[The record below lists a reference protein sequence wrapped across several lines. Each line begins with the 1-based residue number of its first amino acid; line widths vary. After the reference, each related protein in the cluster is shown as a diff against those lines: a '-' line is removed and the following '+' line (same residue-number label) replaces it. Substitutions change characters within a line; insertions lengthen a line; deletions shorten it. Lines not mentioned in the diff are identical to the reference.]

1 MSPRDHREH
10 RDRRDHRDPN
20 DPPADPLMAAITG
33 EDPPDELR
41 ADPAY
46 RAAVTDVALL
56 RAELHRLG
64 DALGRPPEPL
74 PPPRTRTRR
83 TALFALA
90 ASCAAALLG
99 GTIWLSAAPGRE
111 GGQGAGGAAMTAEG
125 AIACARL
132 IVEGTVV
139 RVDSLPGAL
148 QDRITLDVTRSYK
161 PEKRGG
167 HEVSFVMDVN
177 VDPRL
182 RPGDH
187 TLVLVP
193 RGSVHP
199 SHWSTGEDV
208 ARERA
213 WIERALPGA
222 REMTCGWPRD
232 DTRPDV

>member
-1 MSPRDHREH
+1 MSPRDPL
-10 RDRRDHRDPN
+10 DPL
-20 DPPADPLMAAITG
+20 ADPLMAAITG
-33 EDPPDELR
+33 EEPPDELR

-56 RAELHRLG
+56 RSELHRLG
-64 DALGRPPEPL
+64 DALARPPEPL

-83 TALFALA
+83 TALLALA

-99 GTIWLSAAPGRE
+99 GTLWLSASPGRE
-111 GGQGAGGAAMTAEG
+111 GAEGGEGGAGTSMTAEG
-125 AIACARL
+125 TIACARL

-161 PEKRGG
+161 PEKRGR
-167 HEVSFVMDVN
+167 HEVTFVMDVN

-187 TLVLVP
+187 ALVLVP
-193 RGSVHP
+193 RGAVGP
-199 SHWSTGEDV
+199 SHWSTGKDV

-222 REMTCGWPRD
+222 RELTCDWRRG
-232 DTRPDV
+232 DTRPDT